1 MHLLQTA
8 HHVLHAAR
16 RVAIAAAMPLAA
28 AGAEPLKLPA
38 CEQAL
43 AALQQQESAALAA
56 QRPASTS
63 AAARRAAVD
72 AVQARQR
79 LAAVACRLQTE
90 PPSLPPSTPFAS
102 RLREPLRV
110 GPAVGPPTALS
121 RLPAPATSTPA
132 GVGPQTVNLGA
143 CDDQG
148 CWTSDGRR
156 LLRAGPWLIG
166 PGGYCSQQGTVLRCP

>member
-1 MHLLQTA
+1 M
-8 HHVLHAAR
+8 LHAAG
-16 RVAIAAAMPLAA
+16 RVAIAAVMPFAA
-28 AGAEPLKLPA
+28 AAADPLKLPA

-56 QRPASTS
+56 QRQASTS

-72 AVQARQR
+72 AVQARQK
-79 LAAVACRLQTE
+79 LAAVACRLQTD
-90 PPSLPPSTPFAS
+90 PPSLPPSPPFSS

-110 GPAVGPPTALS
+110 GPAAAPPKALS
-121 RLPAPATSTPA
+121 RLPAPATSPPA
-132 GVGPQTVNLGA
+132 GPGPQTVNLGA
-143 CDDQG
+143 CDEQA

-156 LLRAGPWLIG
+156 LLRAGSWLIG

>member
-79 LAAVACRLQTE
+79 LAAVACRLQTD
-90 PPSLPPSTPFAS
+90 PPSLPPAS

-143 CDDQG
+143 CDEQG
-148 CWTSDGRR
+148 CWTTDGRR